1 MAVLQNPYLTFK
13 MTMRTFAVPDLIVG
27 RLYLQREG
35 KKQIEWRA
43 TSGLPYCQFYQ
54 SWVMRGR
61 GPIPPSDA
69 IVQAMY
75 TVETNKY
82 WYPLV
87 QGIEGS
93 SYKIHP
99 ERVLTS
105 LTERSNFE
113 LHFDA
118 NQPGTAGCIAI
129 TNQADWDSL
138 RATIFDIHSQGIRMI
153 PLNVI
158 YAIG

>member
-1 MAVLQNPYLTFK
+1 MAVLLNPYLTFK
-13 MTMRTFAVPDLIVG
+13 MTMRMDAVADLIVG

-43 TSGLPYCQFYQ
+43 TSGLPYCQFHQ

-61 GPIPPSDA
+61 GPIPPSEA
-69 IVQAMY
+69 IIQTLY
-75 TVETNKY
+75 TMETNKY

-87 QGIEGS
+87 KGIEGS
-93 SYKIHP
+93 SYRIHP
-99 ERVLTS
+99 ERVLTN

-113 LHFDA
+113 IHFDA

-129 TNQADWDSL
+129 TNQIDWDSF
-138 RATIFDIHSQGIRMI
+138 RATILEIHNQGVRMI
-153 PLNVI
+153 PLNVLYSI
-158 YAIG
+158 V

>member
-1 MAVLQNPYLTFK
+1 MAVLPNPYFTFK
-13 MTMRTFAVPDLIVG
+13 MTMRIDAVPDLIVG
-27 RLYLQREG
+27 KLYLQREG

-43 TSGLPYCQFYQ
+43 TSGLPYCQFKD

-61 GPIPPSDA
+61 GPIPPSSA
-69 IVQAMY
+69 IVQALY
-75 TVETNKY
+75 SVETNKY

-87 QGIEGS
+87 QGIEGA

-99 ERVLTS
+99 ERVLTH

-113 LHFDA
+113 LHYDA

-129 TNQADWDSL
+129 TNQLDWNSL
-138 RATIFDIHSQGIRMI
+138 RATLLEIHNQGIRMI
-153 PLNVI
+153 PLNVVYSI
-158 YAIG
+158 V

>member
-1 MAVLQNPYLTFK
+1 MRVISNPYLTFK
-13 MTMRTFAVPDLIVG
+13 MTMRIKAQPDLIVG

-43 TSGLPYCQFYQ
+43 TSGLPYCQFHQ

-61 GPIPPSDA
+61 GPIPPSAD
-69 IVQAMY
+69 IIQGLY

-87 QGIEGS
+87 VGIEGS
-93 SYKIHP
+93 SYRIHP
-99 ERVLTS
+99 ERVFTA

-113 LHFDA
+113 IHFDA

-129 TNQADWDSL
+129 TSQQDWDHF
-138 RATIFDIHSQGIRMI
+138 RATILEIHNEGIRMI
-153 PLNVI
+153 PLHVNYSIV
-158 YAIG
+158 